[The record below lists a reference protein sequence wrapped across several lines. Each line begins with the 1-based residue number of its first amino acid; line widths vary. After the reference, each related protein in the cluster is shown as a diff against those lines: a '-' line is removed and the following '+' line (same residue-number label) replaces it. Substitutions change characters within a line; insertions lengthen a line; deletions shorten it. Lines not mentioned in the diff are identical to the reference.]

1 MIFKTLLEG
10 MILGFSTGTIC
21 LVTCTPIYLP
31 YLLTEERKL
40 IKSLLTVGEIS
51 LGRFFSYLAFGAL
64 AGFAGAKISS
74 INRELYTS
82 VAYILLSIYLILS
95 AIRTR
100 QKSKKC
106 HVPKI
111 TKFTKRAF
119 LLGVLTGINFCPA
132 FLIALSKA
140 VDLGGALNGMLLF
153 LGFFFGTTVFLIPIA
168 FVGLLA
174 KIKEMKIIA
183 QIASVLIGVWFIF
196 TGIQGLVHWNEHNA
210 PIPGDSRIVDV
221 FHPEQKIIVI
231 SNLENDEYF
240 RNLKDSISVHHRNE
254 VSYFLV
260 REDNFDFLEPADSSA
275 IILDISLLEKKSLQ
289 NILEERDYFTVQ
301 KNYSIP
307 KVVNF
312 LRTYTF
318 RTAEHVHWEFKEE
331 K

>member
-1 MIFKTLLEG
+1 
-10 MILGFSTGTIC
+10 
-21 LVTCTPIYLP
+21 
-31 YLLTEERKL
+31 
-40 IKSLLTVGEIS
+40 
-51 LGRFFSYLAFGAL
+51 
-64 AGFAGAKISS
+64 
-74 INRELYTS
+74 
-82 VAYILLSIYLILS
+82 
-95 AIRTR
+95 
-100 QKSKKC
+100 
-106 HVPKI
+106 
-111 TKFTKRAF
+111 
-119 LLGVLTGINFCPA
+119 
-132 FLIALSKA
+132 
-140 VDLGGALNGMLLF
+140 MLLF